1 MEKQHRRNVF
11 ELAQE
16 FGLRLVAENFGKY
29 RLYRVSR
36 KKEELYDKVYAADGY
51 DDILRY
57 LEFYEQAMTPSQRFR

>member
-1 MEKQHRRNVF
+1 M
-11 ELAQE
+11 
-16 FGLRLVAENFGKY
+16 VAENFGKY